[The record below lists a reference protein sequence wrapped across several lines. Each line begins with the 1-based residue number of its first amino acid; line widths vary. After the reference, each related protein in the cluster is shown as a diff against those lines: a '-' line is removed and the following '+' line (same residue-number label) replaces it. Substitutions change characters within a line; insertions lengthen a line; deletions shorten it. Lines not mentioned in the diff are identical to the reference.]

1 MDAEPRLTLAY
12 FKSHPLEVTRQIE
25 MWSPDEVVS
34 VMATFA
40 PHDMASMLEHFP
52 FPQAAA
58 ILERL
63 PQDTMVDII
72 TLLPTSSAIGI
83 VRQLEPSVQPNVLAT
98 LDQRVG
104 PSLRLSMTYPE
115 GTAGSLADPRVV
127 ILPPDIPVSAA
138 LERIKR
144 DLTHA
149 MYYHY
154 VVERAGVLVG
164 LVTTKDLLAA
174 SPDQRIA
181 TIMNDQ
187 IATVAA
193 EATEDELLQ
202 APHWRLYHT
211 LPVVDRHGH
220 FLGALRYRTLR
231 RVEAQFHVK
240 PTAGHLP
247 QALLQMWEGYALI
260 GLHIMTDLAQAIETG
275 VSEQLPT
282 LTKEGQDTDVISPET
297 P

>member
-1 MDAEPRLTLAY
+1 
-12 FKSHPLEVTRQIE
+12 
-25 MWSPDEVVS
+25 
-34 VMATFA
+34 
-40 PHDMASMLEHFP
+40 
-52 FPQAAA
+52 
-58 ILERL
+58 
-63 PQDTMVDII
+63 
-72 TLLPTSSAIGI
+72 
-83 VRQLEPSVQPNVLAT
+83 
-98 LDQRVG
+98 
-104 PSLRLSMTYPE
+104 
-115 GTAGSLADPRVV
+115 
-127 ILPPDIPVSAA
+127 
-138 LERIKR
+138 
-144 DLTHA
+144 
-149 MYYHY
+149 
-154 VVERAGVLVG
+154 
-164 LVTTKDLLAA
+164 
-174 SPDQRIA
+174 
-181 TIMNDQ
+181 
-187 IATVAA
+187 VAA

-202 APHWRLYHT
+202 TPHWRLYHT